1 MKVRIGLEVH
11 VPLATRAKL
20 FCPCPADPPEEPN
33 RALCPTCTGQPG
45 ARPQGVNAQA
55 VALGLAT
62 TRLLGCTL
70 TQAPV
75 FQRKHYVYPDLP
87 NNYQRT
93 STPLGAAGRFWDV
106 GITEA
111 HLEEDPGAFDPK
123 ARHVDLNRSGTP
135 LVEIVTEPDLD
146 DPEDVAT
153 WLRVL
158 RLTLERAGILRE
170 GAELKADVN
179 VSVHG
184 GDRVEV
190 KNVVGGRNAAK
201 AAAFE
206 VDRQAKAA
214 EAGETIVQETRHFDE
229 TKGTTHAMRRKETV
243 GDYRYMPDPD
253 LRPLDVAAH
262 DPGQL
267 DGPGIPETVR
277 ELTDELGL
285 EMGEALAVLEDEALE
300 ALFDR
305 LRATISEER
314 AVDIAVQRLRS
325 ELDYRDTRLS
335 ELDVEADLLV
345 ELAEAWDREQITK
358 QVFTRLLR
366 DALDGKPVRDAL
378 DEERATEVELDGI
391 VEEVIEAHPEV
402 VEKVLDGKDGA
413 INFLVGQVMAKT
425 QGRADAREARELLE
439 GRLAG

>member
-1 MKVRIGLEVH
+1 MNVRIGLEVH

-20 FCPCPADPPEEPN
+20 FCRCPADAPDEPN

-45 ARPQGVNAQA
+45 ARPQGINQRALALA
-55 VALGLAT
+55 VQT
-62 TRLLGCTL
+62 TRLLGCQL
-70 TQAPV
+70 ADAPV

-93 STPLGAAGRFWDV
+93 STPLGSDGRLWEV
-106 GITEA
+106 GIIEA

-135 LVEIVTEPDLD
+135 LVEIVTEPDLT
-146 DPEDVAT
+146 DPDDVAI

-158 RLTLERAGILRE
+158 RLTLERAEVLRE

-179 VSVHG
+179 VSIHG

-206 VDRQAKAA
+206 VDRQAKAV
-214 EAGETIVQETRHFDE
+214 EEGKTIVQETRRFDE

-253 LRPLDVAAH
+253 LLPLDLQAH
-262 DPGQL
+262 DPGPL
-267 DGPGIPETVR
+267 DGPGIPAKVR
-277 ELTDELGL
+277 TLTEELGL
-285 EMGEALAVLEDEALE
+285 EVGEALAVLEDQALE
-300 ALFDR
+300 ALFDE
-305 LRATISEER
+305 LRATVSDAL
-314 AVDIAVQRLRS
+314 AVDIAVQRLRA

-335 ELDVEADLLV
+335 DLDVHFEILV
-345 ELAEAWDREQITK
+345 ELAEAWDQGEITK
-358 QVFTRLLR
+358 QVFTRLVR
-366 DALDGKPVRDAL
+366 DALDGKPVDEALAQERETDVDLEGVTDA
-378 DEERATEVELDGI
+378 
-391 VEEVIEAHPEV
+391 VIETHPEV
-402 VEKVLDGKDGA
+402 VDKVRSGKEEA

-425 QGRADAREARELLE
+425 QGRADAREARQLLE
-439 GRLAG
+439 ARLIG

>member
-1 MKVRIGLEVH
+1 MNVRIGLEVH

-20 FCPCPADPPEEPN
+20 FCPCPADAPREPN
-33 RALCPTCTGQPG
+33 RAVCPTCTGQPG
-45 ARPQGVNAQA
+45 ARPQGVNERALALA
-55 VALGLAT
+55 VTT
-62 TRLLGCTL
+62 TRLLGCQL

-93 STPLGAAGRFWDV
+93 STPLGTAGRFWDV
-106 GITEA
+106 GIIEA
-111 HLEEDPGAFDPK
+111 HIEEDPGAFDPK

-135 LVEIVTEPDLD
+135 LVEIVTAPDLTE
-146 DPEDVAT
+146 PEDVAT

-158 RLTLERAGILRE
+158 RLTLERARILRE

-190 KNVVGGRNAAK
+190 KNVVGGRNAAR

-206 VDRQAKAA
+206 VQRQAEAVD
-214 EAGETIVQETRHFDE
+214 AGETIVQETRHFDE
-229 TKGTTHAMRRKETV
+229 GKGTTHAMRRKETV

-253 LRPLDVAAH
+253 LLPLDTETH
-262 DPGQL
+262 DPGPS
-267 DGPGIPETVR
+267 DGPGIPGTVR
-277 ELTDELGL
+277 ELAQELGL
-285 EMGEALAVLEDEALE
+285 EIGEALAVLEDEALE
-300 ALFDR
+300 DLFDQ
-305 LRATISEER
+305 LRATISQDR
-314 AVDIAVQRLRS
+314 AIDIAVQRLRA

-335 ELDVEADLLV
+335 DLEVEADLIV
-345 ELAEAWDREQITK
+345 ELAEAWDDGDITK

-366 DALDGKPVRDAL
+366 DALDGKGAREGLAKEL
-378 DEERATEVELDGI
+378 ATEVELEGI
-391 VEEVIEAHPEV
+391 VAEVIEAHPEV
-402 VEKVLDGKDGA
+402 VEKVREGKDGA

-439 GRLAG
+439 ERLEG